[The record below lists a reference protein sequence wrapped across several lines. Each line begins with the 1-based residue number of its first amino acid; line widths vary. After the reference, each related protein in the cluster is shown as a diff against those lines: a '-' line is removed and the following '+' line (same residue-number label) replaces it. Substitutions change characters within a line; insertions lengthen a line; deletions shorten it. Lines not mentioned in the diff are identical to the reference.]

1 MRCHISIQGFVV
13 DINNCIL
20 ILPRFYMIVPPACD
34 GLMVDRMS
42 GVIKMAELWLA
53 PLLGA
58 ARCATSQ
65 LGDNKDMNSN
75 PGRHHPPC

>member
-1 MRCHISIQGFVV
+1 MICVMVLLVR
-13 DINNCIL
+13 L
-20 ILPRFYMIVPPACD
+20 IELYFDTALVLFMIVLPVCV
-34 GLMVDRMS
+34 MVDRMS

>member
-1 MRCHISIQGFVV
+1 MCHGFVGEIDRTV
-13 DINNCIL
+13 FFYTAL
-20 ILPRFYMIVPPACD
+20 VLYMIVLPVCV
-34 GLMVDRMS
+34 MVDRIS

>member
-1 MRCHISIQGFVV
+1 MICSPGFVGEIDRTV
-13 DINNCIL
+13 FFYTAL
-20 ILPRFYMIVPPACD
+20 VLYMIVLPVCV
-34 GLMVDRMS
+34 MVDRMS

-53 PLLGA
+53 RLLGA

>member
-1 MRCHISIQGFVV
+1 MVLLVR
-13 DINNCIL
+13 L
-20 ILPRFYMIVPPACD
+20 IELYFDTALVLYMIVLPVCV
-34 GLMVDRMS
+34 MVDRIS

-53 PLLGA
+53 RLLGA

>member
-1 MRCHISIQGFVV
+1 
-13 DINNCIL
+13 
-20 ILPRFYMIVPPACD
+20 MIGPPACA

-42 GVIKMAELWLA
+42 GVIKMAELCWLGS
-53 PLLGA
+53 LLGA

>member
-1 MRCHISIQGFVV
+1 MICVMVLLVRLIELYFVDTALV
-13 DINNCIL
+13 L
-20 ILPRFYMIVPPACD
+20 YMIVLPVCV
-34 GLMVDRMS
+34 MVDRMS

-53 PLLGA
+53 RLLGA

>member
-1 MRCHISIQGFVV
+1 
-13 DINNCIL
+13 
-20 ILPRFYMIVPPACD
+20 MIVLPVCV
-34 GLMVDRMS
+34 MVDRMS

-53 PLLGA
+53 LLLGA